1 MKYLFSAILLLL
13 TGHYVFG
20 SGVDEYDLFK
30 ASESALIET
39 RFIPQNDKVGNII
52 IVNKTD
58 RPLTIKLPST
68 FGAVPI
74 LAQIG
79 PFVPAAQPV
88 NNAGFGSGGI
98 GATPQRLGG
107 AIQNPNPNNPFA
119 KINPRGKKVIK
130 VTMVCLDYGAP
141 TPTPLMPYQIVSLNN
156 VTDNN
161 TIASALERLSSGGI
175 SRRLAQAVA
184 WHISSGLTWTDLNR
198 TGLFNK
204 QDILLAQQFCLR
216 KEETIYSL

>member
-1 MKYLFSAILLLL
+1 MKYLFGAILLL

-20 SGVDEYDLFK
+20 SNIDEYELFK
-30 ASESALIET
+30 AAESAVIET

-79 PFVPAAQPV
+79 QFGQAAQPV

-98 GATPQRLGG
+98 GAAPQRLGG

-119 KINPRGKKVIK
+119 QINPRGKKVIK

-141 TPTPLMPYQIVSLNN
+141 TPTPLMPYQIVSLNE
-156 VTDNN
+156 VTNDN
-161 TIASALERLSSGGI
+161 TVSSALTQLSNGNI
-175 SRRLAQAVA
+175 SQALAQAVA

-198 TGLFNK
+198 TGLFNR
-204 QDILLAQQFCLR
+204 QDILLAQQFCAR
-216 KEETIYSL
+216 QEEATYSL